1 MVQLADRV
9 AQGIAIVIKLR
20 DDALVLLA
28 EFGADREVPVYVCA
42 VQRRRE
48 GGSS

>member
-28 EFGADREVPVYVCA
+28 ARDDILRTSLRPYTKGRQALDTL
-42 VQRRRE
+42 
-48 GGSS
+48 